1 MPRRSKAETDI
12 LVTVAAGLFATYT
25 RDAKEIGSLLNT
37 SERTVH
43 RWAERDKWEE
53 VLQTLNYEGER
64 NFRVKPSRDSQSEA
78 GEIFEKAREAYQ
90 EALKAGEPKHKL
102 AAIASN
108 ATGLPAQTIH
118 YWAMK
123 HGWRENL

>member
-1 MPRRSKAETDI
+1 MPYRSKAEKDI
-12 LVTVAAGLFATYT
+12 LVTAGAALFATHT

-37 SERTVH
+37 TERTIH
-43 RWAERDKWEE
+43 RWAELEKWEE

-78 GEIFEKAREAYQ
+78 GEIFEKAREVYQ
-90 EALKAGEPKHKL
+90 EAFKAGEPQHKL
-102 AAIASN
+102 ATIASS
-108 ATGLPAQTIH
+108 AVGVPSGKIH

-123 HGWRENL
+123 HGWRDNP